1 MKNLNR
7 NYLVLLLLAT
17 IFACPG
23 IAAYML
29 YNHPHW
35 LAAAPTNKGQ
45 LLSPPLLI
53 TNIKEPAK
61 WRLIVWN
68 PGDCDL
74 VCRQQIDKLGRIRL
88 ALGRRLYEVDELLL
102 ITPKTPA
109 LSTSLLASLNDQ
121 DVKLVVVD
129 PVAHQPLLPS
139 HPQLYIGNS
148 TNYLV
153 LAYELNAKPADI
165 FHDLQ
170 QLLSSTAKKKG

>member
-1 MKNLNR
+1 MKILNR

-68 PGDCDL
+68 PGNCDL

-88 ALGRRLYEVDELLL
+88 ALGRRLYDVDELLL
-102 ITPKTPA
+102 ISPETAELPA
-109 LSTSLLASLNDQ
+109 PLLTALKDQ
-121 DVKLVVVD
+121 DVKLVRVD
-129 PVAHQPLLPS
+129 PAVHQPSLPD
-139 HPQLYIGNS
+139 HPRVYIGNS

-153 LAYELNAKPADI
+153 LAYELNTKPADI